1 MTSTK
6 SASRKQLVLL
16 TAVFALPIVAAQLFL
31 SLDLYQG
38 GSTNKGELLPSSL
51 SYQSL
56 NMTNPKPGKWQMV
69 YQLPAK
75 CQQTCQQQ
83 LHLLQRSFIALGK
96 EQDRVQPVVIVSKG
110 SDTSALKS
118 FNFVTL
124 KTNSDASALLA
135 DQQIVTVDPLGKWV
149 TRYELKTDP
158 HEQVMQSKAM
168 LNDLRKLLKLSRV
181 G

>member
-1 MTSTK
+1 MTSTNQ
-6 SASRKQLVLL
+6 SSRKQLLL
-16 TAVFALPIVAAQLFL
+16 LAAVFALPIIAAQLFL
-31 SLDLYQG
+31 SLDLYKG

-56 NMTNPKPGKWQMV
+56 NMDNPNPGKWQML
-69 YQLPAK
+69 YQMPAD
-75 CQQTCQQQ
+75 CQQACQQQ

-96 EQDRVQPVVIVSKG
+96 EQDRVQPVVILSSG
-110 SDTSALKS
+110 SDESLLKQ
-118 FNFVTL
+118 FNFVTI
-124 KTNSDASALLA
+124 KATSDLPNYLSR
-135 DQQIVTVDPLGKWV
+135 QQIITVDPLGKWV

-158 HEQVMQSKAM
+158 HDQVMQSKAM